1 MGYIWN
7 GEKMKRVI
15 STEKTEKLISELV
28 NDHGPLVFHQSGGCC
43 DGSAPMC
50 FPRSEFK
57 VGSRDVFLGEI
68 GQQPFFI
75 AEDQYSYWEHT
86 QLIIDVVK
94 GRGGMFS
101 VEGPTGNRFLTRS
114 RVFTEDEY
122 SEHKSNPPVKASDLS
137 EIEGL
142 KTTTGE

>member
-7 GEKMKRVI
+7 GEKMQRVI

-122 SEHKSNPPVKASDLS
+122 SEHKSNPPAKASDLS

>member
-1 MGYIWN
+1 
-7 GEKMKRVI
+7 MKRVI
-15 STEKTEKLISELV
+15 STEKTEELISELV

-122 SEHKSNPPVKASDLS
+122 KEHKSKPPSKASDLS

-142 KTTTGE
+142 KTTTGD

>member
-1 MGYIWN
+1 
-7 GEKMKRVI
+7 MKRVI
-15 STEKTEKLISELV
+15 STKKTEALISELV

-122 SEHKSNPPVKASDLS
+122 AEHKSKPPSKASDLS

-142 KTTTGE
+142 KTTTGD

>member
-1 MGYIWN
+1 VGYIWN

-57 VGSRDVFLGEI
+57 VGSRDVFLGKI

-122 SEHKSNPPVKASDLS
+122 SEHKSNPPAKASDLS

>member
-1 MGYIWN
+1 MGYIRN

-122 SEHKSNPPVKASDLS
+122 SEHKSNPPAKASDLS

>member
-1 MGYIWN
+1 
-7 GEKMKRVI
+7 MKRVI
-15 STEKTEKLISELV
+15 STEKTNELISELV

-50 FPRSEFK
+50 FPRGEFK

-68 GQQPFFI
+68 GEQPFFI

-114 RVFTEDEY
+114 RVFTEEEY
-122 SEHKSNPPVKASDLS
+122 TEHKSNPPAKASDLS

-142 KTTTGE
+142 KTHKPSIRFD

>member
-1 MGYIWN
+1 
-7 GEKMKRVI
+7 MKRVI
-15 STEKTEKLISELV
+15 STEKTEELISELV

-122 SEHKSNPPVKASDLS
+122 EEHKSKPPSKASDLS

-142 KTTTGE
+142 KTTTGD

>member
-1 MGYIWN
+1 MGYVWN

-122 SEHKSNPPVKASDLS
+122 SEHKSNPPAKASDLS

>member
-1 MGYIWN
+1 MGYIRS
-7 GEKMKRVI
+7 GAKMKRVI

-122 SEHKSNPPVKASDLS
+122 SEHKSNPPAKASDLS

>member
-1 MGYIWN
+1 MGYICS
-7 GEKMKRVI
+7 GAKMKRVI

>member
-1 MGYIWN
+1 
-7 GEKMKRVI
+7 MKRVI
-15 STEKTEKLISELV
+15 STEKTEELISELV

-114 RVFTEDEY
+114 RVFTDDEY
-122 SEHKSNPPVKASDLS
+122 KEHKSNPPSKASDIT

>member
-122 SEHKSNPPVKASDLS
+122 SEHKSNPPAKASDLS

>member
-122 SEHKSNPPVKASDLS
+122 SEHKSNPPAKASDLS

-142 KTTTGE
+142 KTTIGE

>member
-1 MGYIWN
+1 
-7 GEKMKRVI
+7 MKRVI
-15 STEKTEKLISELV
+15 STEKTEELISELV

-86 QLIIDVVK
+86 HQH
-94 GRGGMFS
+94 S
-101 VEGPTGNRFLTRS
+101 Q
-114 RVFTEDEY
+114 
-122 SEHKSNPPVKASDLS
+122 
-137 EIEGL
+137 
-142 KTTTGE
+142 

>member
-1 MGYIWN
+1 
-7 GEKMKRVI
+7 MKRVI
-15 STEKTEKLISELV
+15 STEKTEELISELV

-68 GQQPFFI
+68 GKQPFFI

-122 SEHKSNPPVKASDLS
+122 AEHKNKPPSKASDLS

-142 KTTTGE
+142 KTTTGD

>member
-122 SEHKSNPPVKASDLS
+122 TEHKSNPPVKASDLS